1 MRIVSL
7 VVKGKFD
14 KTSKSLKI
22 LWKWLW
28 VKPWLKYRADSSGVT
43 IYCICMFSTWKA
55 RTSLWQMF
63 FFQMIFK
70 IVVLKIDFAETA
82 VLEPLSNKVVG
93 LDTWNFI
100 KNRFHHRCFPLKFV
114 KFFRTSFLTEHLQ
127 QLLLKGKIISPNYLF
142 FSQHS
147 YSLMNFVEILFSNKF
162 FIHKNYVQNIH
173 CLAIV
178 RHD

>member
-1 MRIVSL
+1 MAEIQSWFQRCNNLLQMHVFHL
-7 VVKGKFD
+7 KGKNQP
-14 KTSKSLKI
+14 L
-22 LWKWLW
+22 
-28 VKPWLKYRADSSGVT
+28 ADG
-43 IYCICMFSTWKA
+43 
-55 RTSLWQMF
+55 F
-63 FFQMIFK
+63 FFQIIFK
-70 IVVLKIDFAETA
+70 IVVLKIGFAETA

-173 CLAIV
+173 CLALV

>member
-14 KTSKSLKI
+14 KT
-22 LWKWLW
+22 WKWLW

-55 RTSLWQMF
+55 RTSLCQMF

-162 FIHKNYVQNIH
+162 FIHKNCVQNIH
-173 CLAIV
+173 CLALM